1 MPTATR
7 SLMSTIAG
15 GALCLVL
22 GAASTASAAPASA
35 AGKAAVGPLLTA
47 PAGELASSLHCPS
60 TFTRTHE
67 PVLLV
72 PGLLAQREWS
82 SGYAK
87 VLPRLGY
94 DVCTVDL
101 ADDGR
106 ADIQLSTEHVVYA
119 IRTIAQRTGSR
130 VQVIGHSEGPLE
142 VHWAIRWWPDIRF
155 LVDDLIS
162 LAAPYHGWAGTD
174 IFCAP
179 SSCVPAL
186 WQMRRAS
193 KYMGVANA
201 GNETPGPASYTSVYT
216 VTDQLVQPYQ
226 TARLEGASNIA
237 IQDICPGRVVEHS
250 AMVFDAVAFAAV
262 MDALTHPGSP
272 GQAGRVDRSSCL
284 QTIMPGA
291 DASDFV
297 AAELGSF
304 ITTPGGLAEHQVKSE
319 PPLASYTSG

>member
-1 MPTATR
+1 MSAAIR
-7 SLMSTIAG
+7 RLVSTITG
-15 GALCLVL
+15 GAACLVL
-22 GAASTASAAPASA
+22 GAAPAAA
-35 AGKAAVGPLLTA
+35 AGPAAVGPLLTA
-47 PAGELASSLHCPS
+47 PAGELASSLHCPAS
-60 TFTRTHE
+60 FTRAHE

-82 SGYAK
+82 NDYAR

-106 ADIQLSTEHVVYA
+106 ADIQLSSEHVVYA
-119 IRTIAQRTGSR
+119 IRTIAQRTGRR

-155 LVDDLIS
+155 LIDDLIS

-174 IFCAP
+174 IFCATR
-179 SSCVPAL
+179 SCVPAL
-186 WQMRRAS
+186 WQMRMAS
-193 KYMGVANA
+193 KFMGVAN
-201 GNETPGPASYTSVYT
+201 GGKETPGPASYTSVYS
-216 VTDQLVQPYQ
+216 VTDQLVQPYT
-226 TARLEGASNIA
+226 TARLEGGSNIA
-237 IQDICPGRVVEHS
+237 VQDICPGRLVEHG

-272 GQAGRVDRSSCL
+272 GDAGRVDRSSCL

-291 DASDFV
+291 DTSDFL
-297 AAELGSF
+297 AAEVGSL
-304 ITTPGGLAEHQVKSE
+304 TSTPVGLAEHQVTSE
-319 PPLASYTSG
+319 PPLAPYARG